1 MAKPI
6 AYFGYS
12 KVGKTVNFVNNSLNN
27 PTSYLWDFGDGD
39 TSIDKSPSHTYSDM
53 GFFTVT
59 LLATNGEGDSEPLTM
74 VIGIGDTEGF
84 LNASIIALIEQ
95 YLPEALRGEV
105 TMPEKVNLITKWQLY
120 LQPLVVYPQKVKEED
135 THNEFKWPGLVNNLI
150 ALLVVYDLILML
162 FNRYLAAGALSSI
175 GSGSS
180 EEDGGNDQQI
190 KSIETGPAKTEWHE
204 NRSSSEQFLDI
215 GKILNLANKE
225 GGILAA
231 IQESICQQ
239 SSRLRI
245 FLPICGQLEHN
256 TIAPTVACKT
266 QKGGH
271 NANPFGITKR
281 ML

>member
-12 KVGKTVNFVNNSLNN
+12 KVGKTVNFVNNSLNS

-59 LLATNGEGDSEPLTM
+59 LLATNSEGDSEPLTM

-84 LNASIIALIEQ
+84 LNASIITLIEQ

-105 TMPEKVNLITKWQLY
+105 TMSEKVNLITKWQLY
-120 LQPLVVYPQKVKEED
+120 LQPLVVYPQKVEEED

-150 ALLVVYDLILML
+150 ALLAVYDLILML

-190 KSIETGPAKTEWHE
+190 KSIETGPAKTEWYE

-215 GKILNLANKE
+215 GKILNQANKE

-231 IQESICQQ
+231 IRESICQQ

-256 TIAPTVACKT
+256 TIAPIVACKT